1 MSARVSGIPF
11 SETSA
16 IRTTVIDR
24 SAASRQAGFYIVLS
38 PVLHRLK
45 EATTSLHLEAEKHV
59 RILEPDASRSEYVR
73 YLRAMHGFH
82 APLERMFLAN
92 DELADAGFDAEAR
105 CQKADWMRRD
115 LRSVGDCA
123 ELRACRD
130 VPEALSLS
138 SAIGIAYVIEG
149 STLGG
154 RFILA
159 KLPPALASLRG
170 NATRYL
176 EGYGGETGARWRA
189 FASLVDT
196 HSVDIPVAEA
206 AACETFSKLIDWLQE
221 AS

>member
-1 MSARVSGIPF
+1 MLSA
-11 SETSA
+11 
-16 IRTTVIDR
+16 
-24 SAASRQAGFYIVLS
+24 
-38 PVLHRLK
+38 VLHRLK
-45 EATTSLHLEAEKHV
+45 EATSNLHLEAETHV
-59 RILEPDASRSEYVR
+59 RILAPDATRSEYVR

-82 APLERMFLAN
+82 APLEQMFLGHG
-92 DELADAGFDAEAR
+92 ELAEAGFDAEGR
-105 CQKADWMRRD
+105 CRKADWMRRD

-123 ELRACRD
+123 DLRACEN
-130 VPEALSLS
+130 VPEAKTLS

-159 KLPPALASLRG
+159 KLPPALAPLRG

-176 EGYGGETGARWRA
+176 EGYGGDTGSRWRA
-189 FASLVDT
+189 FANLVDKS
-196 HSVDIPVAEA
+196 SVDVPVAEA